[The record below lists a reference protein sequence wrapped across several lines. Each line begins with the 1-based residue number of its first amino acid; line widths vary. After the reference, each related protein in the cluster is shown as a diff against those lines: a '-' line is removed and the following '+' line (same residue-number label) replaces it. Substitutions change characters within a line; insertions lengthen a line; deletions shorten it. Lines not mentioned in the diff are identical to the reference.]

1 MTNHSVKTMLT
12 FITLIAALC
21 ASSLACVGWSEAEMP
36 ENLHCN
42 TDYNNQI
49 RCEYKR
55 DIDARCVFYFKYK
68 SRRLNHT
75 FVGLMER
82 STTRSVFYPDDGST
96 YVFQSFQK
104 YNVEI
109 DCEGVKYS
117 GVFKPS
123 CAIVTDAPT
132 VSCEIGTC
140 VFEARSHERLIDG
153 KDVTYKYRI
162 RSVLGD
168 WSDLHSINGPATG
181 LTVDINDEC
190 DRLMSTLAVDITDVR
205 MEIEVSVWY
214 TAETGHTLFNTEAI
228 YKKHTW
234 RP

>member
-1 MTNHSVKTMLT
+1 MILLQREINYFIDQPFSEDHVDLHHSNCCAVCQL
-12 FITLIAALC
+12 FSLC
-21 ASSLACVGWSEAEMP
+21 WVVGSEMP

-49 RCEYKR
+49 RCECKR
-55 DIDARCVFYFKYK
+55 DTDTRCVFYFKYK

-140 VFEARSHERLIDG
+140 VFEARSHEQCTMYKAAIVVHRKHG
-153 KDVTYKYRI
+153 KMLYLSFRGVADTH
-162 RSVLGD
+162 
-168 WSDLHSINGPATG
+168 LH
-181 LTVDINDEC
+181 
-190 DRLMSTLAVDITDVR
+190 
-205 MEIEVSVWY
+205 
-214 TAETGHTLFNTEAI
+214 
-228 YKKHTW
+228 
-234 RP
+234 